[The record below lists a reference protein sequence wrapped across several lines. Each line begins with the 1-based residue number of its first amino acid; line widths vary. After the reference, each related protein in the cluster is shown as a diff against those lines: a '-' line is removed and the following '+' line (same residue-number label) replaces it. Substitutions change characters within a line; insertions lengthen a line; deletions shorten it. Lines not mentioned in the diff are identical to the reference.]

1 MQMPRMLTKL
11 SSLVT
16 LSLAAATIGLV
27 PLPANAVGPQPTPLP
42 APVELTVGY
51 QKVGHLAPM
60 ILIADD
66 LKKLGVNLKLVE
78 FVRYADA
85 RTALLAGSLD
95 VASIGPADLAIA
107 LAQGST
113 NIVGLMGVGS
123 SPKYVLGRKG
133 TKFDSWEDL
142 KGKKIAIAPGSAVW
156 FQLAAT
162 LVEKGVPYNSFEAV
176 NIQGGGANFDQAL
189 KKGDV
194 DGIVTWEPFE
204 SIPVMEGYGY
214 FAKNLEYGSS
224 KAVGAELGL
233 LAASKTAT
241 ETKKAAV
248 ERFVWA
254 YLKTQEELAK
264 SPQKFADAYAQ
275 LSGMDPK
282 VAVEAAKVIKLGEV
296 VSPDQI
302 KRQAKAFADL
312 GVIQKDVSGQVDT
325 AWDGSFVAKALGK

>member
-1 MQMPRMLTKL
+1 M
-11 SSLVT
+11 
-16 LSLAAATIGLV
+16 AAAVVLL
-27 PLPANAVGPQPTPLP
+27 PLRANAVGPAPAPLSP
-42 APVELTVGY
+42 PVELTMGY
-51 QKVGHLAPM
+51 QKVGHLAPVM
-60 ILIADD
+60 LISDE
-66 LKKLGVNLKLVE
+66 LKKLGVNIKLVE

-95 VASIGPADLAIA
+95 IASVGPADLAIS

-123 SPKYVLGRKG
+123 SLKYVIGRNG
-133 TKFDSWEDL
+133 VKFDSWDDI

-156 FQLAAT
+156 FQFAAT
-162 LVEKGVPYNSFEAV
+162 LVEKGIPYNSFQAINV
-176 NIQGGGANFDQAL
+176 QGGGANFDQAL

-204 SIPVMEGYGY
+204 SIPVMDGYGY

-233 LAASKTAT
+233 LVASKQAV
-241 ETKKAAV
+241 ESKRAAV

-254 YLKTQEELAK
+254 YLKIQDDLK
-264 SPQKFADAYAQ
+264 KDPKKFAEAYAQ
-275 LSGMDPK
+275 LSGMQPDI
-282 VAVEAAKVIKLGEV
+282 AAKASEVIKLGEV

-312 GVIQKDVSGQVDT
+312 GVIQKDVSGQVDS
-325 AWDGSFVAKALGK
+325 AWDASFVEKALGKK